1 MVDELHQLEA
11 RIVDTERQLVF
22 ARQGENSDRIAK
34 LENELNAMMR
44 ELEAETG
51 KPYVRQEPLFE
62 DPDWWDLV
70 TGG

>member
-1 MVDELHQLEA
+1 MVDELQQLET

-22 ARQGENSDRIAK
+22 ARQGEDPDRIVK

-44 ELEAETG
+44 ELVAETG

-70 TGG
+70 TG